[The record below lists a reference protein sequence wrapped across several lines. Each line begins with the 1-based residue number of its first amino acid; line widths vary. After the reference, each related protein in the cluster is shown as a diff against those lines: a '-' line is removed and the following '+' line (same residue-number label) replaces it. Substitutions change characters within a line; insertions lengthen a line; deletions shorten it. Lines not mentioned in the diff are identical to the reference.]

1 MVIVLA
7 DDRSSASGKEAKCRI
22 YLDGREIGAVQDGRA
37 FADELRE
44 NRRKGLMSNEVNVA
58 YVRKLNEVHI
68 NADRGRVRK
77 PYIVVTGGKSTF
89 TDELKQKLKNG
100 EIDFNYLVR
109 RGVIEYL
116 DAEEEENISAAIDE
130 ASVTDKTT
138 HLEIDPTSLFG
149 LTVNA
154 SVFPEFNSMG
164 RHPIAWNFMKQ
175 AQGLYA
181 TNFGERYDA
190 RAFMLYYPQMP
201 IVNSVAYR
209 TLGLNRHANGQNL
222 VVALSTYYGYD
233 MLDSVVL
240 NKASVDRGMG
250 RSLFLRSYTDEER
263 RYPGGQ
269 QDHFGV
275 PPATIEGYKGE
286 HAYSKLG
293 EDGIVEPELQ
303 VDENDV
309 IIGKVSP
316 PRFLEEQTSFGIGEE
331 KRRDNSTMLR
341 AGELGVVD
349 SVMFGETTGA
359 TRIVKIRIRSNK
371 IPEAGDKFASR
382 QSQKGVVALIVNQ
395 EDLPFTKEGIVPDM
409 IINPLGLP
417 NRMTFGHMIEM
428 LGAKAASL
436 EGKQIDGTP
445 FSASGEKIIDD
456 YGKVLEQHGFDKFGD
471 EVLYDGRTG
480 RKMSAKIFTGVVYYH
495 RLWHM
500 VSLKQQVRSRG
511 PVQILT
517 RQPTEG
523 KPRRGGL
530 KFGEMERDALVG
542 HGASLLIK
550 DRMLEQSDRAYVWVC
565 KDCGDIGYYDYT
577 KNTAVCPTC
586 GGNNVEEVEMS
597 YAFKLL
603 LDELKS
609 MHILARIRLKSE

>member
-1 MVIVLA
+1 MLTDIK
-7 DDRSSASGKEAKCRI
+7 KEKNEACRI
-22 YLDGREIGAVQDGRA
+22 YLDGREIGEVASGKA
-37 FADELRE
+37 FAAEIRE
-44 NRRKGLMSNEVNVA
+44 GRRKGIISGEINVA
-58 YVRKLNEVHI
+58 FVKKLNEVHL
-68 NADRGRVRK
+68 NADRGRVRR
-77 PYIVVTGGKSTF
+77 PYIVVTDGKSAL
-89 TDELKQKLKNG
+89 TDELRQKVKNG

-109 RGVIEYL
+109 RGIIEYL
-116 DAEEEENISAAIDE
+116 DAEEEEDISAVMDE
-130 ASVTDKTT
+130 KDITPKTT
-138 HLEIDPTSLFG
+138 HIDADPAAIFG
-149 LTVNA
+149 LTVNS
-154 SVFPEFNSMG
+154 SVYPEFNSMG

-181 TNFGERYDA
+181 TNFSERYDA
-190 RAFMLYYPQMP
+190 RAYLLYYPQVP
-201 IVNSVAYR
+201 IINSVTYR
-209 TLGLNRHANGQNL
+209 TLDLKRHANGQNM
-222 VVALSTYYGYD
+222 VVALSTYYGYN
-233 MLDSVVL
+233 MADSVVL
-240 NKASVDRGMG
+240 NKAAVDRGLG
-250 RSLFLRSYTDEER
+250 RSAFLRSYVDEER

-269 QDHFGV
+269 QDRFEV

-286 HAYSKLG
+286 HTYAKLG
-293 EDGIVEPELQ
+293 EDGLIEPELPI
-303 VDENDV
+303 DESDV

-341 AGELGVVD
+341 AGEQGIVD
-349 SVMFGETTGA
+349 SVMLSETTGA
-359 TRIVKIRIRSNK
+359 TKIVKIRIRSPK
-371 IPEAGDKFASR
+371 IPEPGDKFASR
-382 QSQKGVVALIVNQ
+382 QSQKGVVALLVNQ
-395 EDLPFTKEGIVPDM
+395 EDLPFTKDGIVPDM
-409 IINPLGLP
+409 IINPIGLP
-417 NRMTFGHMIEM
+417 NRMTFGHMMEM

-436 EGKQIDGTP
+436 KGVQFDGTA
-445 FSASGEKIIDD
+445 FSTNGEQLIEE
-456 YGKVLEQHGFDKFGD
+456 YGKMLESFGFDKFGD

-480 RKMSAKIFTGVVYYH
+480 KKINAKIFTGVVYYQ

-517 RQPTEG
+517 HQPTEG

-550 DRMLEQSDRAYVWVC
+550 DRMLEQSDKWMVWVC

-577 KNTAVCPTC
+577 KNVAVCPTC
-586 GGNNVEEVEMS
+586 GGSNLEEVEMS

-609 MHILARIRLKSE
+609 MHILARMKLKSE